1 MLKIYINIVNLYI
14 IMYIR
19 LIMFIKFLLINII
32 YILIDGSKEDFL
44 QFKSLA
50 ATSSNLACAILLR
63 VTSPEA

>member
-19 LIMFIKFLLINII
+19 LIMFMNFLFINII
-32 YILIDGSKEDFL
+32 YFLIDSSKEDFL
-44 QFKSLA
+44 QFKSLS

-63 VTSPEA
+63 VTSPKA